1 VCGSGYSFRVESR
14 PAVDVSRASMKRYN
28 ELDNL
33 NLFRAQFEARDA
45 ELTFILKRLRRMRR
59 VLAEER
65 RAWPIS

>member
-1 VCGSGYSFRVESR
+1 
-14 PAVDVSRASMKRYN
+14 MKRYN